1 MASAAA
7 GQKALPTIAFKH
19 TTAAATVA
27 SVSAPIL
34 LDIGRDL
41 SPSPPRPAAG
51 DAACCTA
58 LLPAITGGEHSLALP
73 PSAYL
78 SHQTPLQPQIPCRL
92 QHVIANQCAHW
103 CGNPR
108 PRRETWQVG
117 CCFGEFVCAFR
128 ICPKCYFS
136 SCTAAENTDCHVAS
150 LLAMTRG
157 DVLAP
162 ANTYPSS
169 ACHCEPVRTLV
180 RQSASPQRY
189 LTSWLL

>member
-1 MASAAA
+1 MESAA

-103 CGNPR
+103 CGNPH

-117 CCFGEFVCAFR
+117 CCCGKFVTPDEFAQSTAFCCA
-128 ICPKCYFS
+128 
-136 SCTAAENTDCHVAS
+136 
-150 LLAMTRG
+150 L
-157 DVLAP
+157 
-162 ANTYPSS
+162 
-169 ACHCEPVRTLV
+169 
-180 RQSASPQRY
+180 PQRIRIA
-189 LTSWLL
+189 TSLRSSQ

>member
-1 MASAAA
+1 MESAA

-108 PRRETWQVG
+108 PRQKGGTLQLPPGAHTPAKSVIANQCAHWCGNPHPRRETWQVG
-117 CCFGEFVCAFR
+117 CCCGKFVTPDEFAQSTAFCCA
-128 ICPKCYFS
+128 
-136 SCTAAENTDCHVAS
+136 
-150 LLAMTRG
+150 L
-157 DVLAP
+157 
-162 ANTYPSS
+162 
-169 ACHCEPVRTLV
+169 
-180 RQSASPQRY
+180 PQRIRIA
-189 LTSWLL
+189 TSLRSSQ

>member
-1 MASAAA
+1 MESAA
-7 GQKALPTIAFKH
+7 GQKALPAIAFKH

-51 DAACCTA
+51 DAACRTA

-92 QHVIANQCAHW
+92 QHVIAHQCAHW
-103 CGNPR
+103 CGNPH

-117 CCFGEFVCAFR
+117 CCCGKFVTPDEFAQSTAFCCA
-128 ICPKCYFS
+128 
-136 SCTAAENTDCHVAS
+136 
-150 LLAMTRG
+150 L
-157 DVLAP
+157 
-162 ANTYPSS
+162 
-169 ACHCEPVRTLV
+169 
-180 RQSASPQRY
+180 PQRIRIVPS
-189 LTSWLL
+189 LRSSQ

>member
-1 MASAAA
+1 MESAA

-51 DAACCTA
+51 DAACRTA

-103 CGNPR
+103 CGNPH

-117 CCFGEFVCAFR
+117 CCCGKFVTPDEFAQSTAFCCA
-128 ICPKCYFS
+128 
-136 SCTAAENTDCHVAS
+136 
-150 LLAMTRG
+150 L
-157 DVLAP
+157 
-162 ANTYPSS
+162 
-169 ACHCEPVRTLV
+169 
-180 RQSASPQRY
+180 PQRIRIA
-189 LTSWLL
+189 TSLRSSQ

>member
-1 MASAAA
+1 MESAA
-7 GQKALPTIAFKH
+7 GQKALPAIAFKH

-51 DAACCTA
+51 DAACRTA

-108 PRRETWQVG
+108 P
-117 CCFGEFVCAFR
+117 
-128 ICPKCYFS
+128 
-136 SCTAAENTDCHVAS
+136 
-150 LLAMTRG
+150 LAHGVHRKNR
-157 DVLAP
+157 LAP
-162 ANTYPSS
+162 AG
-169 ACHCEPVRTLV
+169 
-180 RQSASPQRY
+180 ASPCMSPRTAPLHPRTPTRLQHVIANQCAH
-189 LTSWLL
+189 WCGNPLLFAAVHSKSQHLGQIRNSCVFA

>member
-7 GQKALPTIAFKH
+7 GQKALPAIAFKH

-103 CGNPR
+103 CGNPH

-117 CCFGEFVCAFR
+117 CCCGKSAAPLVFAQSIPFR
-128 ICPKCYFS
+128 HVLPQGMRIVPSLRS
-136 SCTAAENTDCHVAS
+136 S
-150 LLAMTRG
+150 
-157 DVLAP
+157 
-162 ANTYPSS
+162 
-169 ACHCEPVRTLV
+169 
-180 RQSASPQRY
+180 Q
-189 LTSWLL
+189 

>member
-7 GQKALPTIAFKH
+7 GQKALPAIAFKH

-108 PRRETWQVG
+108 PPAERWYIAAAPGCAHTCQV
-117 CCFGEFVCAFR
+117 
-128 ICPKCYFS
+128 
-136 SCTAAENTDCHVAS
+136 
-150 LLAMTRG
+150 
-157 DVLAP
+157 
-162 ANTYPSS
+162 
-169 ACHCEPVRTLV
+169 CHCEPVRTLV
-180 RQSASPQRY
+180 WQSASPQRN
-189 LTSWLL
+189 LASWLLFWRIRMRFSYLP

>member
-1 MASAAA
+1 MESAA

-103 CGNPR
+103 CGNPH
-108 PRRETWQVG
+108 PRRGRKGLAALWANSLRLTDLPG
-117 CCFGEFVCAFR
+117 RIAFR
-128 ICPKCYFS
+128 FVLPQEKRIAP
-136 SCTAAENTDCHVAS
+136 
-150 LLAMTRG
+150 LLAIITCFHTTINENVIYWRRG
-157 DVLAP
+157 RSSLS
-162 ANTYPSS
+162 YPRSGRS
-169 ACHCEPVRTLV
+169 T
-180 RQSASPQRY
+180 
-189 LTSWLL
+189 TI

>member
-1 MASAAA
+1 MESAA

-92 QHVIANQCAHW
+92 QHVIAHQCAHW
-103 CGNPR
+103 CGNPH

-117 CCFGEFVCAFR
+117 CCCGKFVTPDEFAQSTAFCCA
-128 ICPKCYFS
+128 
-136 SCTAAENTDCHVAS
+136 
-150 LLAMTRG
+150 L
-157 DVLAP
+157 
-162 ANTYPSS
+162 
-169 ACHCEPVRTLV
+169 
-180 RQSASPQRY
+180 PQRIRIVPS
-189 LTSWLL
+189 LRSSQ

>member
-1 MASAAA
+1 MESAA
-7 GQKALPTIAFKH
+7 GQKALPAIAFKH

-41 SPSPPRPAAG
+41 SLSPPRPAAG
-51 DAACCTA
+51 DAACRTA

-103 CGNPR
+103 CGNPH

-117 CCFGEFVCAFR
+117 CCCGKFVTPDEFAQSTAFCCA
-128 ICPKCYFS
+128 
-136 SCTAAENTDCHVAS
+136 
-150 LLAMTRG
+150 L
-157 DVLAP
+157 
-162 ANTYPSS
+162 
-169 ACHCEPVRTLV
+169 
-180 RQSASPQRY
+180 PQRIRIA
-189 LTSWLL
+189 TSLRSSQ